1 MQGISI
7 PSSKQS
13 NASVSKPKKK
23 GKMLIKC
30 SRRYLLSILFTKANP
45 INTVPKFQPFS

>member
-13 NASVSKPKKK
+13 NASVSKPKK
-23 GKMLIKC
+23 GTMLKKYF
-30 SRRYLLSILFTKANP
+30 SRSYLFSILFTKANP